1 MESVRLSAWQFHL
14 LTQIYVI
21 GTAFILLPGPIIAS
35 AKQYGWIVVIWAT
48 LYGLVLAFGY
58 SYLAKLYPGKTLIE
72 IALQAFGKW
81 AGGLV
86 SLLYIVFF
94 IQLASWVTRNLG
106 DFMHINLM
114 PRTPISVFHFMILLF
129 AAYAVSKGIESIA
142 LMNELLV
149 PFLYL
154 AFWVPVVIMLRE
166 WNWHYFNF
174 AYPFQI
180 SNAVIQTRYVLAFP
194 FMETVAFLMIIP
206 FVQRKV
212 NFAFITGITIAGVML
227 AACVFISIGVLG
239 VYRGQHLVYP
249 IFSMFREMRFTG
261 FIEHLEAILS
271 VNIVLVVCIKLCI
284 LFYCAVSGVC
294 QLFKI
299 ERRYTVIYP
308 MVWVISAYSLLFMN
322 IVENLDWIKK
332 YLFEYYSLF
341 AVAFPVLFIVVAK
354 WRNNDQRMKKD
365 GSA

>member
-1 MESVRLSAWQFHL
+1 MESVRLNAWQFHL

-58 SYLAKLYPGKTLIE
+58 LYLAKLYPGKTLIE

-94 IQLASWVTRNLG
+94 IQIASWVTHNLG

-114 PRTPISVFHFMILLF
+114 PLTPISIFHIMILLVS
-129 AAYAVSKGIESIA
+129 AYAVSKGIESIA
-142 LMNELLV
+142 LVNELLV
-149 PFLYL
+149 PYLYS
-154 AFWVPVVIMLRE
+154 AFWVPIVIMLRE
-166 WNWHYFNF
+166 WKWRYFHV
-174 AYPFQI
+174 AYPFHL
-180 SNAVIQTRYVLAFP
+180 SDVVIQTRFVLAFP
-194 FMETVAFLMIIP
+194 FMETVAFLMLIP

-212 NFAFITGITIAGVML
+212 KIAFITGIAVAGVML
-227 AACVFISIGVLG
+227 TACVFISIGVLG
-239 VYRGQHLVYP
+239 VYRGQQLVYP

-261 FIEHLEAILS
+261 FIEHLEAILA
-271 VNIVLVVCIKLCI
+271 VNIVLVVFIKLCI
-284 LFYCAVSGVC
+284 LFYCSILGVC

-299 ERRYTVIYP
+299 EKRNSVIYP
-308 MVWVISAYSLLFMN
+308 MIWVISAYSMLFMN
-322 IVENLDWIKK
+322 NVENLDWIKK
-332 YLFEYYSLF
+332 YLFEYYFLF
-341 AVAFPVLFIVVAK
+341 AVALPILFIVSAK
-354 WRNNDQRMKKD
+354 WRNNGRRMKKD